1 MSHSCDCKDLV
12 TTKIYAFSLK
22 PRTFDHDSMQR
33 RNVMII
39 GVLKET
45 GAGERRV
52 GLVPVAATALSAL
65 GHTLMLEK
73 GAGEGAG
80 FDDAAYTTAGWTVA
94 DRATVIAQSTAVIG
108 VGVPSSNDVS
118 SLRNSQSF
126 VSYIYPRRN
135 AALLA
140 QLASAGVNTFAMDAM
155 PRITRAQT
163 MDVLSSQNNLAGY
176 KAVVVG
182 AEALGK
188 IFPLLM
194 TAAGTVT
201 PSRVLIYGAG
211 VAGLQAIATARRLG
225 AVVEVTD
232 IRPETKEQVES
243 LGAKFISVEGLDQV
257 KIEGGY
263 VAGVTDE
270 LLARQ
275 TEAVN
280 KSLFNADLVILTA
293 LVQGGSAP
301 ILITEEQV
309 SKMKRG
315 SVIVDMATEA
325 GGNCA
330 LSKHAQ
336 TITHNGVRIMGCGN
350 LAATIPQHASE
361 LYSKNIVN
369 FIKSVATTEGF
380 LFDTSD
386 EVVASTLVVH
396 NGSVR
401 A

>member
-1 MSHSCDCKDLV
+1 MLPCIYSSDFGNLAMAKYMHSL
-12 TTKIYAFSLK
+12 LK
-22 PRTFDHDSMQR
+22 PVASR
-33 RNVMII
+33 MII

-45 GAGERRV
+45 AEGERRV
-52 GLVPVAATALSAL
+52 GLVPVAAQALSAL
-65 GHTLMLEK
+65 GHTLIIEQ

-80 FDDAAYTTAGWTVA
+80 FDDASYIAAGWTVL
-94 DRATVIAQSTAVIG
+94 DHPSVIAQSACIIH
-108 VGVPSSNDVS
+108 VGVPSSNDVA
-118 SLRNSQSF
+118 SLRSTQSL

-135 AALLA
+135 PALLS
-140 QLASAGVNTFAMDAM
+140 QLASAGINTFAMDAM

-201 PSRVLIYGAG
+201 PARALIYGAG

-232 IRPETKEQVES
+232 IRPETKEQVQS

-263 VAGVTDE
+263 VAGVSDE

-309 SKMKRG
+309 SRMKRG
-315 SVIVDMATEA
+315 AVIVDMATEA

-330 LSKHAQ
+330 LSVHGK
-336 TITHNGVRIMGCGN
+336 TVTHNGVRIMGCGN
-350 LAATIPQHASE
+350 LAATVPLHASE

-369 FIKSVATTEGF
+369 FIKSVTTAEGF

-401 A
+401 V

>member
-1 MSHSCDCKDLV
+1 
-12 TTKIYAFSLK
+12 
-22 PRTFDHDSMQR
+22 
-33 RNVMII
+33 MII

-65 GHTLMLEK
+65 GHTLMLEQ

-80 FDDAAYTTAGWTVA
+80 FDDAAYTATGFTVA
-94 DRATVIAQSTAVIG
+94 DRAAVIAQSASIIG
-108 VGVPSSNDVS
+108 VGVPSSSDVA
-118 SLRNSQSF
+118 SLRSSQTL

-135 AALLA
+135 TALLS

-182 AEALGK
+182 AETLGK

-263 VAGVTDE
+263 VAGVSDE

-309 SKMKRG
+309 SRMKRG
-315 SVIVDMATEA
+315 AVIVDMATEA

-336 TITHNGVRIMGCGN
+336 TVLHNGVRIMGCGN
-350 LAATIPQHASE
+350 LAATVPQHASE

-401 A
+401 S

>member
-1 MSHSCDCKDLV
+1 
-12 TTKIYAFSLK
+12 
-22 PRTFDHDSMQR
+22 
-33 RNVMII
+33 MII

-45 GAGERRV
+45 AEGERRV
-52 GLVPVAATALSAL
+52 GMVPVAATALSAL
-65 GHTLMLEK
+65 GHTLIIEQ

-80 FDDAAYTTAGWTVA
+80 YDDAAYASAGWTVT
-94 DRATVIAQSTAVIG
+94 DRSSVIAQASCIIKVSAPSTAE
-108 VGVPSSNDVS
+108 VS
-118 SLRNSQSF
+118 SLRSTQAL
-126 VSYIYPRRN
+126 VSYIYPKRN

-140 QLASAGVNTFAMDAM
+140 QLALAGVNTFSMDAM

-176 KAVVVG
+176 KAVIVG

-188 IFPLLM
+188 IFPMQM
-194 TAAGTVT
+194 TAAGTIT
-201 PSRVLIYGAG
+201 PARVLIYGAG

-232 IRPETKEQVES
+232 IRPDTKEQVES
-243 LGAKFISVEGLDQV
+243 LGAKFIMVEGLDQV
-257 KIEGGY
+257 RVEGGY
-263 VAGVTDE
+263 VAEVSAD

-280 KSLFNADLVILTA
+280 KSLTNADLVILTA

-301 ILITEEQV
+301 VLITEEQV
-309 SKMKRG
+309 GRMKRG
-315 SVIVDMATEA
+315 AVIVDMATEA

-330 LSKHAQ
+330 LSVHAQ
-336 TITHNGVRIMGCGN
+336 TVTRNGVKIMGCGN
-350 LAATIPQHASE
+350 LASTVPQHASE

-380 LFDTSD
+380 TYDTSD
-386 EVVASTLVVH
+386 EVVAATLVVH
-396 NGSVR
+396 NGAVR
-401 A
+401 